1 MKDKLMVVNANLYSD
16 LIYLKLKEAC
26 AKPSGYRVRISKH
39 KERYFVR
46 TDFPWIL
53 YLPRL
58 SYLAFKY

>member
-16 LIYLKLKEAC
+16 LIYLKLKEAY

-46 TDFPWIL
+46 TD
-53 YLPRL
+53 LP
-58 SYLAFKY
+58 